1 MPINSKPS
9 VHQREKCRLT
19 QDRDKDSH
27 AVPIH
32 HASRIAETTDFYVQE
47 SGMPLNSRPSL
58 HEREKCRL
66 TQDLILLL
74 LLLPLLLPLLLLLLL
89 LILLLLLL
97 LLQLLLLLL
106 LLLVVFALG
115 LFGTVTL
122 AQIPN

>member
-1 MPINSKPS
+1 MHIHHASRIAEPTDCYVQESGMPLNSRPS
-9 VHQREKCRLT
+9 LHEREKRRLT

-66 TQDLILLL
+66 TQDLVFMNLRRWFRSFTKSVHGPGA
-74 LLLPLLLPLLLLLLL
+74 PLRGARK
-89 LILLLLLL
+89 
-97 LLQLLLLLL
+97 
-106 LLLVVFALG
+106 VF
-115 LFGTVTL
+115 
-122 AQIPN
+122 I

>member
-47 SGMPLNSRPSL
+47 S
-58 HEREKCRL
+58 EKCRL
-66 TQDLILLL
+66 TQDL
-74 LLLPLLLPLLLLLLL
+74 
-89 LILLLLLL
+89 
-97 LLQLLLLLL
+97 
-106 LLLVVFALG
+106 VFMNVRRW
-115 LFGTVTL
+115 FRSFTKRRSCVSKDT
-122 AQIPN
+122 